1 MLNKPELKEAFL
13 ESQADQSETETPDS
27 SNMKYVRRFVFVHY
41 EDLLNIRFKKLEKVT
56 DKLYV
61 FIGNGV
67 EQMPVWLVKQVQ
79 EMGRDLEWVDIGV
92 SDREM
97 TNTLM
102 AFTIGTLHEKVDLG
116 VEFAILSDDERV
128 DHLVEHI
135 CNGER
140 SCVRVK
146 QAATTKEADP
156 LTTAKGTTGNLAA
169 NTTNHHEAR
178 TILLSRELEEDLD
191 EEDLDDEPLLAK
203 PQGFDDFSAFKSDE
217 NGASV
222 SKEANFNLRPRLQ
235 KNQPVAAAA
244 EPKDVNV
251 AGLADSVVRRLIRSG
266 NRPADVSMLRS
277 YILLHS
283 DDATA
288 MEYVQEMIEH
298 MARTGEIKIEDNVIQ
313 YNF

>member
-1 MLNKPELKEAFL
+1 
-13 ESQADQSETETPDS
+13 
-27 SNMKYVRRFVFVHY
+27 MKYVRRFVFVHY

-61 FIGNGV
+61 FIGNAV
-67 EQMPVWLVKQVQ
+67 EHMPVWLVKQVQ
-79 EMGRDLEWVDIGV
+79 EMGRDLEWVDIGL
-92 SDREM
+92 SDRDT

-102 AFTIGTLHEKVDLG
+102 AFTIGSLHEKVDLG
-116 VEFAILSDDERV
+116 VEFAILSDDERI

-135 CNGER
+135 CSGER

-146 QAATTKEADP
+146 QSSTVTEEANATGERATIDSRVSAVSSRP
-156 LTTAKGTTGNLAA
+156 
-169 NTTNHHEAR
+169 EAR
-178 TILLSRELEEDLD
+178 TVRLTSGMEEDLEVEDLD
-191 EEDLDDEPLLAK
+191 EETVPASK
-203 PQGFDDFSAFKSDE
+203 PKGFDDFSSFKSEDSTF
-217 NGASV
+217 SV
-222 SKEANFNLRPRLQ
+222 NKEGSFNLRPRLQ
-235 KNQPVAAAA
+235 KNQPSAL
-244 EPKDVNV
+244 EQGEVNV
-251 AGLADSVVRRLIRSG
+251 AGLADNVVRRLIRSG

-283 DDATA
+283 DDATV

>member
-1 MLNKPELKEAFL
+1 LKGRKKF
-13 ESQADQSETETPDS
+13 DQLAS
-27 SNMKYVRRFVFVHY
+27 VFVHY

-61 FIGNGV
+61 FISDTI

-79 EMGRDLEWVDIGV
+79 EMGRDLEWVDVGD
-92 SDREM
+92 SDRDV

-116 VEFAILSDDERV
+116 VEFAILSDDDRV
-128 DHLVEHI
+128 DSLVEHI
-135 CNGER
+135 CSGER

-146 QAATTKEADP
+146 QGASVHAPSTSSASKTLHEIPKGSVLSSNP
-156 LTTAKGTTGNLAA
+156 LTN
-169 NTTNHHEAR
+169 R
-178 TILLSRELEEDLD
+178 TLLVEEEIDEDVEDLD
-191 EEDLDDEPLLAK
+191 LDAASLNK
-203 PQGFDDFSAFKSDE
+203 PKGFDDFSAFQQEDATHTVNQE
-217 NGASV
+217 GT
-222 SKEANFNLRPRLQ
+222 FNLRPRLQ
-235 KNQPVAAAA
+235 KTPPVSV
-244 EPKDVNV
+244 EQREVNV
-251 AGLADSVVRRLIRSG
+251 AGLADNVVRRLIRSG

-298 MARTGEIKIEDNVIQ
+298 MTRTGEIKVDNGAVL

>member
-1 MLNKPELKEAFL
+1 MQVEPRPEGKSPKGLDYQNEA
-13 ESQADQSETETPDS
+13 ETLPS

-61 FIGNGV
+61 FIGNSV

-116 VEFAILSDDERV
+116 VEFAILSNDERL

-140 SCVRVK
+140 NCVRVK
-146 QAATTKEADP
+146 QGATVTEDEGSIPAP
-156 LTTAKGTTGNLAA
+156 VSNLAA
-169 NTTNHHEAR
+169 TAASRPVAR
-178 TILLSRELEEDLD
+178 TVLLSGELDEDLEEVDLD
-191 EEDLDDEPLLAK
+191 EEALPHTPK
-203 PQGFDDFSAFKSDE
+203 GFDDFSRFKE
-217 NGASV
+217 GANGEISAK
-222 SKEANFNLRPRLQ
+222 KEGTFNLRPRLQ
-235 KNQPVAAAA
+235 KNQPAAV
-244 EPKDVNV
+244 EQKDVNV
-251 AGLADSVVRRLIRSG
+251 ASLADGVVRRLIRSG

-298 MARTGEIKIEDNVIQ
+298 MARTGEIKVEDNVIQ